1 MLYQYLLKSILFII
15 IGVVFANILIE
26 TNITAKFNFLIKPL
40 CRASNLP
47 DSAIAAALTCL
58 LDSTA
63 GKAALAELYRN
74 KSIRENETITSV
86 VLCTLPTVLGE
97 SLFRVHAPIALVF
110 LGPALGSIYVGLN
123 ILSALMQ
130 AAAAVSYNRIMAHP
144 RYEQTIHQ
152 PLPQIKTQVNREII
166 KKGIKNSVKTL
177 RKIMPILILTTTII
191 WALIQTNNLSYI
203 TKIFTP
209 FLSCI
214 QLPGESITA
223 LIAQFIH
230 FSAGYAVIGSLLAK
244 DLITQKQALL
254 TLLIGSMVVITMIY
268 IKYSIAMYIGLFGK
282 LGIKITLVN
291 YSASMLAKTLII
303 IGVVCVF

>member
-15 IGVVFANILIE
+15 IGVVFANILVE
-26 TNITAKFNFLIKPL
+26 TNITAKLNFLIKPL

-47 DSAIAAALTCL
+47 DGAIVAILTCL

-74 KSIRENETITSV
+74 KRIREDETITSV

-130 AAAAVSYNRIMAHP
+130 AAAAVSYNRIKVHP
-144 RYEQTIHQ
+144 RHNQTIDQ
-152 PLPQIKTQVNREII
+152 PLPQIKTQINKEII

-223 LIAQFIH
+223 LAAQFIH
-230 FSAGYAVIGSLLAK
+230 FSAGYAVIGSLLAQ

-282 LGIKITLVN
+282 LGIKITLIN

-303 IGVVCVF
+303 IGVMCVF